1 MTFECPSSRMSYRKH
16 IVAFYILNL
25 FFQLLSFDW
34 GFNPF
39 TLKEIADRKD
49 LTCGILFLVFLDI
62 VSLFVSFVSSLLL
75 SFVLDLS
82 RGHIFTPFHFLC
94 VCSIDIFFVVA
105 MGIPSHI
112 PKL

>member
-16 IVAFYILNL
+16 IIAFYILNL

-49 LTCGILFLVFLDI
+49 LTSGILFLV
-62 VSLFVSFVSSLLL
+62 SLTLC
-75 SFVLDLS
+75 
-82 RGHIFTPFHFLC
+82 HFLC
-94 VCSIDIFFVVA
+94 LSFPPCCFPLCLTFHGDTFLPRFISSVYV
-105 MGIPSHI
+105 
-112 PKL
+112 L